1 MGMQPMRSTKVT
13 KGIFDAAKLL
23 MENGANNTEVSKYLK
38 VSTDVVA
45 MCRKAE
51 TYEEY
56 QALMYQYSQEMRKR
70 QAAIKAKEQ
79 AKAEPP
85 QTTSKPE
92 EINRVV
98 TVQLS
103 HYVMT
108 EIQKQNELLTG
119 ISNKLAFIIDELC
132 GVKTGGNADAEPD
145 N

>member
-1 MGMQPMRSTKVT
+1 MGKPFGSTKIT
-13 KGIFDAAKLL
+13 PGIFSAAKLL
-23 MENGANNTEVSKYLK
+23 IENGANNTEVSKYLK
-38 VSTDVVA
+38 VSMDVVS
-45 MCRKAE
+45 MFRKAE

-79 AKAEPP
+79 TPAEPP
-85 QTTSKPE
+85 KVECKPE

-108 EIQKQNELLTG
+108 ELQKQNELLTG
-119 ISNKLAFIIDELC
+119 ISAKLAAIVEDLC
-132 GVKTGGNADAEPD
+132 GVKTNAEQD